1 MISISI
7 SKFHLSF
14 ILVTSLLTCDE
25 ILPVNKMA
33 QSKVLASLVIQ
44 AIEAGEPWGRP
55 LWLTQCLH

>member
-33 QSKVLASLVIQ
+33 QSKVLVQ